1 MQADKEPVVT
11 VVADIAV
18 LETCILNRSLTNNMS
33 NLVRTAQKDLANVN
47 VIC

>member
-1 MQADKEPVVT
+1 MQADKEPVVA
-11 VVADIAV
+11 VVASIAV
-18 LETCILNRSLTNNMS
+18 MESCIMNRSLTENMS